1 MDQRYH
7 RLYLMVREF
16 AERARPTTPA
26 IRYRTRPDE
35 ALDLTLCAHRAYGDG
50 MLWFAVQAAAG
61 MDSPELPM
69 PEQDLVLPPRELLIA
84 MMVDA
89 GFPADLG
96 LL

>member
-1 MDQRYH
+1 
-7 RLYLMVREF
+7 
-16 AERARPTTPA
+16 
-26 IRYRTRPDE
+26 
-35 ALDLTLCAHRAYGDG
+35 

-61 MDSPELPM
+61 LDSPELPM

-84 MMVDA
+84 LMVDA